1 MKQDIINLINQA
13 VGEANQGNRQQA
25 QFIFGR
31 VLELDAQN
39 VTALTWLAFLTTNP
53 FEAVELL
60 EGLLKRNPT
69 HVRLQ
74 PYLDQARVRCNELAQ
89 YTKQKQELLEASPGS
104 FRLQPNRNSY
114 DYRDIAPSNR
124 SVPFL
129 GEFLMQEGVINQ
141 HQLNVALR
149 THYDMALRGQPKKVG
164 EVMIQ
169 LGFLTD
175 QQLEHSLS
183 LQRSASNQVF
193 YG

>member
-1 MKQDIINLINQA
+1 MRQDIVDLLNQA
-13 VGEANQGNRQQA
+13 VGEANQGNRPQA
-25 QFIFGR
+25 QFIFGK
-31 VLELDAQN
+31 VLELDPHN
-39 VTALTWLAFLTTNP
+39 ETALTWLAFLTTNP

-60 EGLLKRNPT
+60 EGLLKRNPADE
-69 HVRLQ
+69 RLKT
-74 PYLDQARVRCNELAQ
+74 YLNQARVRCEELEQ
-89 YTKQKQELLEASPGS
+89 YARQKQELRASTPGS
-104 FRLQPNRNSY
+104 FRLQPSRNSY
-114 DYRDIAPSNR
+114 EYRDIKPSNR

-129 GEFLMQEGVINQ
+129 GEFLMKEGVINQ

-169 LGFLTD
+169 LGFLTT

-183 LQRSASNQVF
+183 LQQSASEQAF